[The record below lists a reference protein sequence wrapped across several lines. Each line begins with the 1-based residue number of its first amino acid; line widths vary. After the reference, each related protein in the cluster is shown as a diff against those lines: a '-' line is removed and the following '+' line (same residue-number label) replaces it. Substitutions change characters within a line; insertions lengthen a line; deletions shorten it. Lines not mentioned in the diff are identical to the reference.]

1 LDIEAPL
8 KPFKGEGLKLC
19 RIIVQTLKHA
29 ITKSPF
35 GGFRG
40 LQIKIMNNRINKLF
54 QEKKGQVLSVYFTAG
69 YPNLEDT
76 TPLIQELVK
85 NGVDLIEIGMPFSDP
100 VADGPVI
107 QHSSLVALQSGMS
120 IRKLFEQLVDIRQ
133 SVDIPLI
140 LMGYINPVLQYGV
153 EAFFQKCKVI
163 GIDGLIIP
171 DLPMD
176 VYEAEFKSVFEANNL
191 HNIFLITPQ
200 TSDERLRKIDDV
212 STGFIYMVSSNA
224 TTGAKTSVTDF
235 QKQYF
240 ERVNSF
246 GLKNPRLIGFG
257 ISNAETFA
265 NACQYAH
272 GAIIGSAFVKALE
285 GPRSLEQKVSDFI
298 NSIVM
303 K

>member
-1 LDIEAPL
+1 
-8 KPFKGEGLKLC
+8 
-19 RIIVQTLKHA
+19 
-29 ITKSPF
+29 
-35 GGFRG
+35 
-40 LQIKIMNNRINKLF
+40 MNNRINKLF
-54 QEKKGQVLSVYFTAG
+54 QDKKERILSVYFTAG

-76 TPLIQELVK
+76 VPMIQELVK

-107 QHSSLVALQSGMS
+107 QYSSLIALQNGMS
-120 IRKLFEQLVDIRQ
+120 IRKLFGQLKNIRQ
-133 SVDIPLI
+133 TVDIPLI

-153 EAFFQKCKVI
+153 AAFCQKCKEI

-176 VYEAEFKSVFEANNL
+176 VFEEEFKAVFEANDL

-200 TSDERLRKIDDV
+200 TSEERLRKIDTV
-212 STGFIYMVSSNA
+212 STGFIYMVSSNS
-224 TTGAKTSVTDF
+224 TTGAKSSVSDF
-235 QKQYF
+235 QKEYF

-265 NACQYAH
+265 NACEYAS

-285 GPRSLEQKVSDFI
+285 GSDPTDRKVSRFI
-298 NSIVM
+298 NSIATVS
-303 K
+303 

>member
-1 LDIEAPL
+1 
-8 KPFKGEGLKLC
+8 
-19 RIIVQTLKHA
+19 
-29 ITKSPF
+29 
-35 GGFRG
+35 
-40 LQIKIMNNRINKLF
+40 MNNRINKLF
-54 QEKKGQVLSVYFTAG
+54 QDKKERILSVYFTAG

-76 TPLIQELVK
+76 VPMIQELEK

-107 QHSSLVALQSGMS
+107 QHSSLIALQNGMS
-120 IRKLFEQLVDIRQ
+120 IRKLFGQLKDIRQ
-133 SVDIPLI
+133 TVDIPLI

-153 EAFFQKCKVI
+153 AAFCQKCKEI

-176 VYEAEFKSVFEANNL
+176 VFEEEFKAVFEANDL

-200 TSDERLRKIDDV
+200 TSEERLRKIDAV
-212 STGFIYMVSSNA
+212 STGFIYMVSSNS
-224 TTGAKTSVTDF
+224 TTGAKSSVSDF
-235 QKQYF
+235 QKEYF

-265 NACQYAH
+265 NACEYAS

-285 GPRSLEQKVSDFI
+285 GSDPTDRKVSRFI
-298 NSIVM
+298 NSIATVS
-303 K
+303 